1 MKRFI
6 FRKDWN
12 GFMDWMKS
20 INRMRWTIT
29 QYKKGAKLEDG
40 VYTEANWWYTN
51 YLEYMKGLSENEK
64 EWIRAHEKH
73 HMPDYAVDNKSLF
86 NRWLDIVGNFK
97 LNQLHEITNKEVG
110 DAIRTAREYRSLNR
124 VQVAKIIG
132 INQDTLKAYE
142 NGSRTLPFDVY
153 YKLVQLFDLN
163 VGVLKMK

>member
-1 MKRFI
+1 
-6 FRKDWN
+6 
-12 GFMDWMKS
+12 
-20 INRMRWTIT
+20 
-29 QYKKGAKLEDG
+29 
-40 VYTEANWWYTN
+40 
-51 YLEYMKGLSENEK
+51 
-64 EWIRAHEKH
+64 
-73 HMPDYAVDNKSLF
+73 MPDYAVDNKSLF

-124 VQVAKIIG
+124 FQVAKIIG